1 MTMTI
6 LEQEKLYDRAMRL
19 LYGYG
24 KQEPFTDEELKKV
37 FELLET
43 LHNTNLTLSREDW
56 DDDDF

>member
-1 MTMTI
+1 MSMTI

-24 KQEPFTDEELKKV
+24 DQTPFTDEELKKV
-37 FELLET
+37 FELLEN
-43 LHNTNLTLSREDW
+43 LHNTNLTLNREDW